1 MTFYPLKRRQKLFT
15 GAVFLVMRLVFI
27 HKQQHQHINNAHC
40 RNASGVEGF
49 KEDFIADRGI
59 ELMEVEV
66 FDNGDLI

>member
-1 MTFYPLKRRQKLFT
+1 MTFTLETGAKKPFT

-59 ELMEVEV
+59 ELMGES